1 VDCVARV
8 HRLTEIRRKRI
19 IIRLVA
25 PAALVNVAVARVAE
39 AIQIVIALIRAIF
52 TRVGNVIGKG
62 PVDASETVVDRV

>member
-1 VDCVARV
+1 MRRNRIC
-8 HRLTEIRRKRI
+8 IRQI
-19 IIRLVA
+19 A

-52 TRVGNVIGKG
+52 TRVGNVIGEG